1 MTGWHQ
7 VDHILQTGLAS
18 GVYTAAV
25 CLAGRAGEVSYAR
38 AVGRLSRAADSP
50 AVSLETVFDL
60 ASLTKTLATTLA
72 LVLLVQ
78 QGRLSLQT
86 DLGDLLPSWLPDDKK
101 CLPLVDLLTHQSGLP
116 AWQPFYETVLTLPA
130 PERPAALERLAAVEP
145 LEPTPGKLTIY
156 SDLGFMLLKAVVE
169 SVSGQSLDAFC
180 RHQIYQPLGLT
191 NLGFRPLII
200 NPLTD
205 QTFSSFPKP
214 GSQAPL
220 GNLKIIA
227 KLPLRHRKSPL
238 SPPGERIRVRGEQPQ
253 QYAATEVGLIPGRT
267 IQGQVH
273 DENAWSAGGVAGHA
287 GLFGTGPEV
296 FRLAGYLYQ
305 AYNRRAANQFFDPDV
320 IRSFM
325 TPPPGAG
332 RALGFDVPGPRE
344 ASCGRFFSP
353 GSRGHLGFTGV
364 SYWIDVNLGQSVIL
378 LSNRVHLG
386 RDNETIKPFRPR
398 LYEAASQALGF
409 TVPYRF

>member
-1 MTGWHQ
+1 MRGEVSYECDNNYTSLLSELQVLAQPPAEIPAMTGWHQ

-180 RHQIYQPLGLT
+180 RHHLYNPLGLT
-191 NLGFRPLII
+191 NLGFRPSGYAFVF
-200 NPLTD
+200 PLP
-205 QTFSSFPKP
+205 S
-214 GSQAPL
+214 
-220 GNLKIIA
+220 
-227 KLPLRHRKSPL
+227 
-238 SPPGERIRVRGEQPQ
+238 RGE
-253 QYAATEVGLIPGRT
+253 G
-267 IQGQVH
+267 QG
-273 DENAWSAGGVAGHA
+273 EG
-287 GLFGTGPEV
+287 
-296 FRLAGYLYQ
+296 
-305 AYNRRAANQFFDPDV
+305 
-320 IRSFM
+320 
-325 TPPPGAG
+325 
-332 RALGFDVPGPRE
+332 
-344 ASCGRFFSP
+344 
-353 GSRGHLGFTGV
+353 
-364 SYWIDVNLGQSVIL
+364 
-378 LSNRVHLG
+378 
-386 RDNETIKPFRPR
+386 
-398 LYEAASQALGF
+398 
-409 TVPYRF
+409 